1 MSARVKLRRAAGF
14 AAAGAAVCT
23 AALLAVVPAA
33 PAAAHNSIT
42 STSPAEGAT
51 VTAQPGEVSLTTS
64 DELLDLGSGNVI
76 DVVGPDGLH
85 YATACATIAGSDASV
100 PVALGGAGEYTVE
113 WRVVSADGHPI
124 AGEFAFE
131 WAPAEGEVLADG
143 AAEPACT
150 ELVTSGEATDVPADS
165 DGGSPALPADALWI
179 GAAAVLVIAAGVA
192 TWLVARPRRT
202 PPAE

>member
-1 MSARVKLRRAAGF
+1 MSARVRFRRAAGF
-14 AAAGAAVCT
+14 AAAGAAVCA
-23 AALLAVVPAA
+23 AALLAVAPAA

-42 STSPAEGAT
+42 STSPADGET
-51 VTAQPGEVSLTTS
+51 VTTQPGEVSLTTS

-85 YATACATIAGSDASV
+85 YATACATVTGSDASV
-100 PVALGGAGEYTVE
+100 PLALGKAGEYTVE

-131 WAPAEGEVLADG
+131 WAPAEGEVLAEG
-143 AAEPACT
+143 TAEPACADLAT
-150 ELVTSGEATDVPADS
+150 GETTDAPAGS
-165 DGGSPALPADALWI
+165 DASPPALPADALWI
-179 GAAAVLVIAAGVA
+179 GAAALLVVAAGVA
-192 TWLVARPRRT
+192 TWLLARPRRT